1 MDCKM
6 VQQKIF
12 KFIYGESDP
21 DELRLINAHLERCG
35 DCRAERELI
44 ADILEQLKRG
54 MPDDPVPQGFKERV
68 LERIHAISDTSP

>member
-12 KFIYGESDP
+12 RFIYGESDP
-21 DELRLINAHLERCG
+21 EELRHINAHLERCG
-35 DCRAERELI
+35 DCRAEQELI

-54 MPDDPVPQGFKERV
+54 MPDDPVPHGLKERV
-68 LERIHAISDTSP
+68 LERIQAISDDGP